1 MGLLEDLYQE
11 VVLTRYKAPKKRGTL
26 PNPSRISGGKNPSCG
41 DEIELYLTLEDGVI
55 KDVCYQGQGCAVSQ
69 ASADLM
75 AELVSGKTVKEALE
89 LAKKF
94 KAMVVEGAPP
104 APELG
109 DLAALAG
116 VAKLPS
122 RVKCTTLAWHAL
134 EDALKEAA

>member
-1 MGLLEDLYQE
+1 MGILEDLYQE
-11 VVLTRYKAPKKRGTL
+11 IILTRYKEPRRRGRIEAPDRTA
-26 PNPSRISGGKNPSCG
+26 GGNNPSCG
-41 DEIELYLTLEDGVI
+41 DRIELYLKFDGDRIAAVR
-55 KDVCYQGQGCAVSQ
+55 YQGEGCAVSQ

-75 AELVSGKTVKEALE
+75 AEAVEGKTAAEARE

-109 DLAALAG
+109 DLAALSG

-122 RVKCTTLAWHAL
+122 RVKCATLAWHAL
-134 EDALKEAA
+134 EEALR

>member
-1 MGLLEDLYQE
+1 MGILEELYQE
-11 VVLTRYKAPKKRGTL
+11 LVLTRYKAPQKRGTL
-26 PNPSRISGGKNPSCG
+26 PNPTHKSGGKNPACG
-41 DEIELYLTLEDGVI
+41 DQIELYLKVEDGTIAAVR
-55 KDVCYQGQGCAVSQ
+55 YQGEGCAVSQ

-75 AELVSGKTVKEALE
+75 AEAVEGKTVAEALE

-94 KAMVVEGAPP
+94 KAMVVEGRPP

-122 RVKCTTLAWHAL
+122 RVKCATLAWHAL
-134 EDALKEAA
+134 EEALGEGA